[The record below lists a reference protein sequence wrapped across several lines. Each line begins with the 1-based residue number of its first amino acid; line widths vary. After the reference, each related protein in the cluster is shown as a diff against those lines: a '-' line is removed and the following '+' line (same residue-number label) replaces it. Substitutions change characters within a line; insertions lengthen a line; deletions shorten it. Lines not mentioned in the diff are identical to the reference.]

1 MKKVLFAAAAL
12 TILSLPA
19 LAQQT
24 PNGNS
29 AGGPARVGEPG
40 QVGGGVPGT
49 MPSMTERRMMMRK
62 KMMMRK
68 HHMRRKHMMKKK
80 MM

>member
-1 MKKVLFAAAAL
+1 MKKVLFAAVAL
-12 TILSLPA
+12 SVLSLPA

-49 MPSMTERRMMMRK
+49 KPNMGERRMMARK
-62 KMMMRK
+62 MAHKK
-68 HHMRRKHMMKKK
+68 HRRMKKK